1 MGCVSLSDAF
11 VTTFI
16 TTPPGVNGEHY
27 DKIKQQQ
34 RRAVTYLCI
43 RRSHH
48 PVHER
53 GGLSA
58 AYSWPS
64 LLYRDLEVH
73 R

>member
-1 MGCVSLSDAF
+1 MGCICLPDAL

-16 TTPPGVNGEHY
+16 STPSGVSGEHH
-27 DKIKQQQ
+27 DKIEQQQ
-34 RRAVTYLCI
+34 RRVVTYLCI

-53 GGLSA
+53 GGSSA